1 MSARHD
7 AAGEPDKER
16 FIQLWQAA
24 LVVQERLFPDPADRH
39 PRLIGTIAMALS
51 ELLPVYARGGDEAQ
65 LRPLTDS
72 EILEGRFERNALVRS
87 ADLERALAALRFESL
102 DAARASLTM
111 RQSPR
116 ADGPKQQR

>member
-1 MSARHD
+1 MSARRD

-16 FIQLWQAA
+16 FLQLWQAA

-39 PRLIGTIAMALS
+39 PRVLGTIALALS
-51 ELLPVYARGGDEAQ
+51 ELIPVYARGSDEAG
-65 LRPLTDS
+65 LRTLTDD
-72 EILEGRFERNALVRS
+72 EILEGRFDRRALVRS
-87 ADLERALAALRFESL
+87 ADLECALAALRFESP

-116 ADGPKQQR
+116 ADGSKERR